1 MVAQVQKNSR
11 EPARSIGSGDPVCA
25 GNASVIQMSADDLS
39 QADLEKVAGG
49 TTPASILYTG
59 PVVGTFTLAAAVGG
73 GAGVGTGAIAASAV
87 AVGVIGAASA
97 AVGTVFDQGW

>member
-1 MVAQVQKNSR
+1 
-11 EPARSIGSGDPVCA
+11 
-25 GNASVIQMSADDLS
+25 MSADDLS